1 MNPFIRSLWPRFSP
15 ALARVG
21 DRLRDVG
28 PGYAASFL
36 LHLTALLLVLFVF
49 MKTSQ
54 TQPASQIVPI
64 DVVIRLAEETTS
76 PAAQQKSLTPA
87 EPAMR
92 SQKREQS
99 NPRPLEG
106 TSPTGRKSV
115 PLDNLDA
122 KLRDLAHLRQPKS
135 DLPVLDNRGTANLAA
150 ESPGSASGEA
160 AYSIRDFVRA
170 TVERKWNLDFGKL
183 GRRQYSI
190 PLHIVMKRDGNIVN
204 VEIVD
209 RARYL
214 SDAVYRSVS
223 LSARNAVLLSSPIS
237 LPPGDYSDVM
247 EMTLVFNPRDMRR

>member
-1 MNPFIRSLWPRFSP
+1 MPEFWPLLSP
-15 ALARVG
+15 AFARA
-21 DRLRDVG
+21 RDQFRKAG

-36 LHLTALLLVLFVF
+36 LHLTALLLLLFVF
-49 MKTSQ
+49 MRTSQ
-54 TQPASQIVPI
+54 TQAPSRVVPV
-64 DVVIRLAEETTS
+64 DVIIRLAEETTS
-76 PAAQQKSLTPA
+76 LPAEQKTLKPV

-92 SQKREQS
+92 SQKREQT
-99 NPRPLEG
+99 NPRAPER
-106 TSPTGRKSV
+106 TSPRGTRPL

-135 DLPVLDNRGTANLAA
+135 DLPALDNSGTADVAA
-150 ESPGSASGEA
+150 ESPGAASGEA

-183 GRRQYSI
+183 GRRQYAI
-190 PLHIVMKRDGNIVN
+190 PLHIVMRRDGAIVN

-214 SDAVYRSVS
+214 SDAVYRSIS

-237 LPPGDYSDVM
+237 LPPGEYRDVM
-247 EMTLVFNPRDMRR
+247 QMTLVFNPRDMRR